1 VKKKGNPA
9 ATVYANQRDIF
20 IVYSIP
26 LTRSE
31 EMKERDISLLMDEL
45 QRIKKEKESRQ
56 MTAIEACVAR
66 MVAMVNEYNQE
77 TEDAD

>member
-1 VKKKGNPA
+1 MKKKGNPA

-45 QRIKKEKESRQ
+45 QRIEKEK
-56 MTAIEACVAR
+56 
-66 MVAMVNEYNQE
+66 
-77 TEDAD
+77 D